1 MGLKPDAGPR
11 FAGGV
16 SAVLVAVWL
25 VLLVPLAAP
34 PAEEA
39 DDQVMHALPADPKA
53 LVIRWQSEGGQ
64 AEQAPDPDLVVRA
77 DGTVTVGSR
86 LTGGR
91 PVEGRIPAARLQEL
105 LGFVIDENAF
115 FGVAPGQ
122 LERQIEESQR
132 ARADAGT
139 AGGAVAV
146 PTGPP
151 YLDAGTTVLMVA
163 ADGRRHEVRQQGLFA
178 AAREHPEIGALARLR
193 AVELRLLELAQEI
206 AAAAR

>member
-1 MGLKPDAGPR
+1 M
-11 FAGGV
+11 
-16 SAVLVAVWL
+16 SARLVAVWL

-39 DDQVMHALPADPKA
+39 EDQVMHALPADPEA
-53 LVIRWQSEGGQ
+53 VVIRWHSEGGQ
-64 AEQAPDPDLVVRA
+64 AAQAAGPDLEVRA

-91 PVEGRIPAARLQEL
+91 PVEGRISPERLQEL
-105 LGFVIDENAF
+105 LRFALDDNDF
-115 FGVAPGQ
+115 FAVAPGQ
-122 LERQIEESQR
+122 LERQIAASQR
-132 ARADAGT
+132 ARAEAGS

-151 YLDAGTTVLMVA
+151 YLDAGTTVLTIA

-178 AAREHPEIGALARLR
+178 AAREHPEIPALTQLR
-193 AVELRLLELAQEI
+193 AIELRLLDLAQEI
-206 AAAAR
+206 AAAERYN

>member
-1 MGLKPDAGPR
+1 
-11 FAGGV
+11 V
-16 SAVLVAVWL
+16 SARLVAVWL

-39 DDQVMHALPADPKA
+39 EDQVMHALPADPEA
-53 LVIRWQSEGGQ
+53 VVIRWHSAGGQ
-64 AEQAPDPDLVVRA
+64 AAQAAGPDLEVRA

-91 PVEGRIPAARLQEL
+91 PVEGRISPERLQEL
-105 LGFVIDENAF
+105 LRFALDDNDF
-115 FGVAPGQ
+115 FAVAPGQ
-122 LERQIEESQR
+122 LERQIAASQR
-132 ARADAGT
+132 ARAEAGS

-151 YLDAGTTVLMVA
+151 YLDAGTTVLTIA

-178 AAREHPEIGALARLR
+178 AAREHPEIPALAQLR
-193 AVELRLLELAQEI
+193 AIELRLLDLAQEI
-206 AAAAR
+206 AAAGR